1 MGPVADHEPCPA
13 LPGDLPV
20 KAECL
25 PFAQIPHAT
34 RLFSD
39 FLSYSSNVQQF
50 YPRSPNLNEWL
61 KQETPAE
68 RYDAPRRQRVSD
80 VLERQNKAWDA
91 SSKTLAN
98 IARLRT
104 GASAVVTGQQVG
116 LFGGPL
122 FSILK
127 ALTAIKLAEEATAA
141 GVDSVPVFWLATNDH
156 DLAEVNHALFP
167 GPEASLQK
175 LEVSSRGPEYAPVG
189 TVTFGPEIEPVV
201 QSAIELLGASPIADL
216 LRESYRPG
224 ETLGTAFARLFTR
237 VFAEWG
243 VILLDPSDPDLHAI
257 AQPIYSAAIE
267 RVVEIDEALLARG
280 KALEAAGYHQ
290 QVKVTPSSTL
300 LFTLK
305 DAARLPIHRRTNG
318 DDTVEFLIND
328 GRLTKEELQQQIAAA
343 PQEFSPNVLLR
354 PVVQD
359 YLLPTLAYTG
369 GAAEVAYFAQAGVV
383 YQALLD
389 HVTPIVPRFSATI
402 VEPKPKALLERYQL
416 ALPEVFQGPEPLR
429 EKLAEKILPPEL
441 QKAFASAG
449 VNLQQAMATVREALA
464 GLDKTLVDAADNAS
478 SKMQHQLESLRAR
491 AARAELRQSEIA
503 SRHAQQ
509 LSNALFPNK
518 TLQEREIAGVYF
530 LSRQGLEF
538 LSTLHSFLHI
548 DCYDHQLITLD

>member
-91 SSKTLAN
+91 SSKALAN

-104 GASAVVTGQQVG
+104 GASVVVTGQQVG

-141 GVDSVPVFWLATNDH
+141 GVDSVPIFWLATTDH

-189 TVTFGPEIEPVV
+189 TVTFGPEIEAVTQSVV
-201 QSAIELLGASPIADL
+201 ELLGTTQATDF

-224 ETLGTAFARLFTR
+224 ETLGTAFARLFSR
-237 VFAEWG
+237 LFDEFG
-243 VILLDPSDPDLHAI
+243 VILIDPSDPEVHTA
-257 AQPIYSAAIE
+257 AEPVYRAAIE
-267 RVVEIDEALLARG
+267 RAAELDEALLARG
-280 KALEAAGYHQ
+280 KA
-290 QVKVTPSSTL
+290 
-300 LFTLK
+300 
-305 DAARLPIHRRTNG
+305 
-318 DDTVEFLIND
+318 
-328 GRLTKEELQQQIAAA
+328 
-343 PQEFSPNVLLR
+343 
-354 PVVQD
+354 
-359 YLLPTLAYTG
+359 
-369 GAAEVAYFAQAGVV
+369 
-383 YQALLD
+383 
-389 HVTPIVPRFSATI
+389 
-402 VEPKPKALLERYQL
+402 
-416 ALPEVFQGPEPLR
+416 
-429 EKLAEKILPPEL
+429 
-441 QKAFASAG
+441 
-449 VNLQQAMATVREALA
+449 
-464 GLDKTLVDAADNAS
+464 
-478 SKMQHQLESLRAR
+478 
-491 AARAELRQSEIA
+491 
-503 SRHAQQ
+503 
-509 LSNALFPNK
+509 
-518 TLQEREIAGVYF
+518 
-530 LSRQGLEF
+530 
-538 LSTLHSFLHI
+538 
-548 DCYDHQLITLD
+548 